1 MNWDGKNYNMP
12 SSSSL
17 QSNQLFNPSNYENL
31 ASSCATSTKTFST
44 TSNASLDAL
53 LGAYSGI
60 YHQSGYGQNLNSS
73 GVSPNTSCSSTSTFQ
88 QHHQHPSTSSNAS
101 NYLNYDEQ
109 RKSIDDE
116 LKKLDTQLLSKV
128 SELTLMQY
136 NLQHNQEN
144 RGQRM
149 DVMMQPSRSGSS
161 CHYEVPNNS
170 SNIANQCLGPTNK
183 YRPQN
188 KLFTSMNSISYSSV
202 DDEDQEI
209 FY

>member
-1 MNWDGKNYNMP
+1 MP
-12 SSSSL
+12 SSM
-17 QSNQLFNPSNYENL
+17 QSTTPLYNPTNYENL
-31 ASSCATSTKTFST
+31 TSSCATSTKTFST

-53 LGAYSGI
+53 LGTYGAGI
-60 YHQSGYGQNLNSS
+60 YQSGYSQNLNSS

-88 QHHQHPSTSSNAS
+88 QQHHQHPSTSSNAS
-101 NYLNYDEQ
+101 NYMNYDEQ
-109 RKSIDDE
+109 RRSIDDE

-136 NLQHNQEN
+136 NLQSQEN
-144 RGQRM
+144 SRSM
-149 DVMMQPSRSGSS
+149 IQPSRSGSS

-170 SNIANQCLGPTNK
+170 SNQINQCLGNTNK

-188 KLFTSMNSISYSSV
+188 KLFTSMNSISYSADV
-202 DDEDQEI
+202 DQDDQEI

>member
-1 MNWDGKNYNMP
+1 MQIVTWDGKNFNIP

-44 TSNASLDAL
+44 TSNASIDAL
-53 LGAYSGI
+53 LGAYSGM

-136 NLQHNQEN
+136 NLQNNQEN
-144 RGQRM
+144 RVQRM
-149 DVMMQPSRSGSS
+149 DNMMQSRSGSS
-161 CHYEVPNNS
+161 CYEVPNN

-183 YRPQN
+183 YRQSN

-202 DDEDQEI
+202 DEDEQEI

>member
-1 MNWDGKNYNMP
+1 MIHTANLYGKNFNMP
-12 SSSSL
+12 SST
-17 QSNQLFNPSNYENL
+17 QLYNPTNYENL
-31 ASSCATSTKTFST
+31 TSSCATSTKTFST
-44 TSNASLDAL
+44 TSNASIDALL

-60 YHQSGYGQNLNSS
+60 YQSGYSQNLNSS

-101 NYLNYDEQ
+101 NYMNYDEQ

-136 NLQHNQEN
+136 NLQSQESRN
-144 RGQRM
+144 SMVQ
-149 DVMMQPSRSGSS
+149 QSRSGSS

-170 SNIANQCLGPTNK
+170 SNQMNQCLGSTNK

-188 KLFTSMNSISYSSV
+188 KLFTSMNSISYSADV
-202 DDEDQEI
+202 DQDDQEI

>member
-1 MNWDGKNYNMP
+1 MTWDGKNFNIP

-53 LGAYSGI
+53 LGAYSGM
-60 YHQSGYGQNLNSS
+60 YHQSYGQNLNSS

-101 NYLNYDEQ
+101 NYLLQNYDEQ

-136 NLQHNQEN
+136 NLQNNQEN

-149 DVMMQPSRSGSS
+149 DMMPSRSGSS
-161 CHYEVPNNS
+161 CHYEGPNNS

-183 YRPQN
+183 YRQQN

-202 DDEDQEI
+202 DDDDQEI

>member
-1 MNWDGKNYNMP
+1 MP

-31 ASSCATSTKTFST
+31 ASCATSTKTFST

-101 NYLNYDEQ
+101 NYLLQNYDEQ

-136 NLQHNQEN
+136 NNNLQNNQESRVQKKDN
-144 RGQRM
+144 M
-149 DVMMQPSRSGSS
+149 LPSSRSGSS

-183 YRPQN
+183 YRQQN

-202 DDEDQEI
+202 GDEDQEI